1 MKASAL
7 VKEGEFFGLTRNRIL
22 PGEYNGE
29 RVMAIVT
36 SKLGDISYECESEN
50 FGVVFL
56 PGSKLPFAG
65 PISPPTSWLSVT
77 VDFSFFVVSLW
88 NSSF

>member
-7 VKEGEFFGLTRNRIL
+7 VKEGEFFGLTRNRIV

-36 SKLGDISYECESEN
+36 SKLGGISYECESEN

-56 PGSKLPFAG
+56 FSGSMACEILVPQPGINPMNPAVG
-65 PISPPTSWLSVT
+65 A
-77 VDFSFFVVSLW
+77 
-88 NSSF
+88 

>member
-50 FGVVFL
+50 FGVVF
-56 PGSKLPFAG
+56 PGWMACEILVPQPGINPVNPAVG
-65 PISPPTSWLSVT
+65 A
-77 VDFSFFVVSLW
+77 
-88 NSSF
+88 

>member
-56 PGSKLPFAG
+56 FPGWMACEILVPQPGINPVNPAVG
-65 PISPPTSWLSVT
+65 A
-77 VDFSFFVVSLW
+77 
-88 NSSF
+88 